1 MYGMDGRL
9 IKRQKSSS
17 HALEAGSSSTL
28 SFCNTKCEEGRRGA
42 VRSKAGSSASTAPVA
57 TSQDE
62 QTAVIEDQAREIAR
76 LESEVSKMQEDLD
89 MMQEVVWNEA
99 QHDIQQELFPLISEL
114 ENQLRQERD
123 AKREQR
129 VLLSRKRPVEAAS
142 RAAATVESAR
152 KQAAEQVETVCD
164 QQAENIREAE
174 DEIRREQEQ
183 ISRTEAALAATA
195 AERDAEAARVAKLV
209 VEQASLREE
218 LNESKAE
225 VSRVKEERSKLGE
238 ALAAKAACAESVQEE
253 NMRLKAELESLQ
265 VENCRLQAEMTIL
278 EEAESSTVH
287 MSMDTCENNID
298 DDHPHFLSASADAG
312 VQSLDTAKEGG
323 DSEGNR
329 KNTSDSGGDGDDG
342 GREVAHQYPG
352 ANRSSTLEGRGER
365 GVREALMSRQKLCL
379 EDEGDHIKGENVGRD
394 GSQGLVSGDAVN
406 LAVDDKDLPTC
417 FDGASLMETY
427 EPAKDGG
434 TTASLPQALPCSA
447 SGGGSRCEGGASNT
461 DVDPSEEVK
470 ASESLPEDP
479 RNAPSESKEPHG
491 RALPS
496 GRPARMTRSKLRQ
509 PLGSLQPTRMDLN
522 RGGRGLAARAVPAGD
537 NGRGKG
543 KGKRKGKAPRDVG
556 SDNDDVVMEEKESPR
571 TKRKRERKD
580 KAEREKR
587 MKIQEAT
594 RSREETRRSR
604 EEAMLPKTKAVVVAP
619 SKKKEDIVD
628 KANEI
633 GKARRPGRRRGK

>member
-1 MYGMDGRL
+1 
-9 IKRQKSSS
+9 
-17 HALEAGSSSTL
+17 
-28 SFCNTKCEEGRRGA
+28 
-42 VRSKAGSSASTAPVA
+42 
-57 TSQDE
+57 
-62 QTAVIEDQAREIAR
+62 
-76 LESEVSKMQEDLD
+76 
-89 MMQEVVWNEA
+89 
-99 QHDIQQELFPLISEL
+99 
-114 ENQLRQERD
+114 
-123 AKREQR
+123 
-129 VLLSRKRPVEAAS
+129 
-142 RAAATVESAR
+142 
-152 KQAAEQVETVCD
+152 
-164 QQAENIREAE
+164 
-174 DEIRREQEQ
+174 
-183 ISRTEAALAATA
+183 
-195 AERDAEAARVAKLV
+195 
-209 VEQASLREE
+209 
-218 LNESKAE
+218 
-225 VSRVKEERSKLGE
+225 
-238 ALAAKAACAESVQEE
+238 
-253 NMRLKAELESLQ
+253 
-265 VENCRLQAEMTIL
+265 MTIL

-479 RNAPSESKEPHG
+479 RNASSLPQALPCSASGGGSRCEGGASNTDVDPSEEVKASESLPEDPRNAPSESKEPHG

-604 EEAMLPKTKAVVVAP
+604 QARCVRLLGILARELGTRAVLGGVRFCLFVSVRRLCGVAEGTRRC
-619 SKKKEDIVD
+619 K
-628 KANEI
+628 
-633 GKARRPGRRRGK
+633 KARCVRHLGVGRACCARRRKRVLCFRVSFV